1 MKLRICNLGKVK
13 NAEIDVDGLTVI
25 AGSNNTGKSTVGK
38 VIFSVYNSL
47 NDIEN
52 KIITQRIA
60 TIGTLCRNNIR
71 NALSHRTVLG
81 ELQRPISAIVMNLS
95 REITRQITDDV
106 RRGQYIS
113 IDIFKEIFFAF
124 FSKHKISIDID
135 EINELVN
142 TVYSES
148 VEVLQL
154 SEKTIAQAIVS
165 RYFARVFNDQINA
178 LQNGGVASV
187 NLELKNRMIS
197 IDFANHKCASLD
209 MGISILH
216 KAIYIDNPFIIDQ
229 LDDES
234 YISGENFLADLINS
248 QYDVDDDQV
257 IEAVLAEE
265 KMDEIFNML
274 SSVVNGR
281 ILIQNGDYFL
291 EDKDVDQPISVKNLS
306 SGLKSFV
313 LLKMLVESGLIR
325 NKDVLILDEPE
336 IHLHPEW
343 QIVYAEL
350 IVLLQKHLNLSII
363 VTTHSP
369 YFLDA
374 IDLFSKKHKIESKTN
389 YYLSKVV
396 DTQAEFQK
404 VSDCVDAIYKEMAS
418 PIDVL
423 ETLRY
428 ELTEE

>member
-1 MKLRICNLGKVK
+1 MKLKIYNLGKVK

-38 VIFSVYNSL
+38 VVFSVYNSL
-47 NDIEN
+47 NDIEY
-52 KIITQRIA
+52 KILSHRIA
-60 TIGTLCRNNIR
+60 SVGALCRRNVR
-71 NALSHRTVLG
+71 NALSHRTALG
-81 ELQRPISAIVMNLS
+81 EMSRTISAIAMNLS
-95 REITRQITDDV
+95 REITRYVADGIQKGYSISYDSV
-106 RRGQYIS
+106 R
-113 IDIFKEIFFAF
+113 EIFDAF
-124 FSKHKISIDID
+124 LSQNKIFLDVD
-135 EINELVN
+135 EIDELVN
-142 TVYSES
+142 AVFSES
-148 VEVLQL
+148 LEVLQL
-154 SEKTIAQAIVS
+154 SEKIIAQALVS
-165 RYFARVFNDQINA
+165 RSFARTFNDQINA
-178 LQNGGVASV
+178 LQNGDIAAV
-187 NLELKNRMIS
+187 NLELKNRTIA
-197 IDFANHKCASLD
+197 IEFADHKCTSLD
-209 MGISILH
+209 VGISILH
-216 KAIYIDNPFIIDQ
+216 RAIYIDNPFVLDQ
-229 LDDES
+229 LDKES
-234 YISGENFLADLINS
+234 YSAGENALADLINS
-248 QYDVDDDQV
+248 EYEVDDSQI

-265 KMDEIFNML
+265 KIDEIFHML

-281 ILIQNGDYFL
+281 VLVKNGDYFL
-291 EDKDVDQPISVKNLS
+291 EDKNCDQPISVKNLS

-325 NKDVLILDEPE
+325 NKDVLVLDEPE

-350 IVLLQKHLNLSII
+350 IVLLQKHMNLSII

-374 IDLFSKKHKIESKTN
+374 IDLFSKKHKIESRTN

-404 VSDCVDAIYKEMAS
+404 VSNCIDVIYREMAS